1 MLEYIFFDQRL
12 SQGFIDYLQELGLEV
27 EGALQDDGW
36 LVYVPE
42 NLDEETDEKIEARYE
57 ELLEMNEYLVA
68 EREGEEHVHTAG
80 INVTLNDGRVVQA
93 AVDPK
98 LVNRLLDVI
107 STEELGILVSAIAQ
121 AVESGDE
128 RSLCQR

>member
-12 SQGFIDYLQELGLEV
+12 SQDFIDYLKELGLAV
-27 EGALQDDGW
+27 EGAQQDEGW

-42 NLDEETDEKIEARYE
+42 DLDEKTDDKIEARYE
-57 ELLEMNEYLVA
+57 ALLEMNERLVA
-68 EREGEEHVHTAG
+68 EREGERHLHTAG

-107 STEELGILVSAIAQ
+107 STEELGMLVSAIAQ

-128 RSLCQR
+128 RPLCQR